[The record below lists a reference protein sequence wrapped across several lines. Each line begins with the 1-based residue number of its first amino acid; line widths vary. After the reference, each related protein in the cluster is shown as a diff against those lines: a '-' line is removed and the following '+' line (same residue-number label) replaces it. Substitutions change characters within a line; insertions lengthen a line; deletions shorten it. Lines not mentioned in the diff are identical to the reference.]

1 MTHPEI
7 PILTRY
13 AYTYYVRHCHGRGW
27 RLFDE
32 ASSWPTIQ
40 RIDET
45 AAFADDAQAALHVV
59 RAATFDAGLE
69 GHACREALRTIIR
82 FGEQGLNP
90 IATMLSRGGH
100 R

>member
-1 MTHPEI
+1 MTGLEI
-7 PILTRY
+7 PILTRN
-13 AYTYYVRHCHGRGW
+13 AYTYYMRHCHGRGW
-27 RLFDE
+27 QLFDL
-32 ASSWPTIQ
+32 ASGWPNIQ
-40 RIDET
+40 GIDEVY
-45 AAFADDAQAALHVV
+45 AFQDDALAAQHVV
-59 RAATFDAGLE
+59 RAAAFDAGRE